1 MANSKKTIIMNEI
14 LFWKQ
19 NKLLPDHYCDFLM
32 TLYSEGNEI
41 ELEEEIGHE
50 KSIIARE
57 KRNRILLITF
67 ISIVS
72 MALLVALFMVTDSV
86 WLVGLAVGIV
96 AILFILLGYRF
107 AKKNEI
113 MAPAL
118 HIGAAL
124 LLFGLTVKM
133 SVEYFPENQIVL
145 YGLLIVNCLLW
156 LFTGIKFKLMYFT
169 VSGAIGMVVLVGYQV
184 INF

>member
-32 TLYSEGNEI
+32 TLYSEGKEI
-41 ELEEEIGHE
+41 ELEEEVGHK

-57 KRNRILLITF
+57 KRNRILLATF

-72 MALLVALFMVTDSV
+72 IALLVALFMVSNLV
-86 WLVGLAVGIV
+86 WLIGAAVGIV
-96 AILFILLGYRF
+96 SILFMLLGYRF
-107 AKKNEI
+107 AKKNEV

-133 SVEYFPENQIVL
+133 SIEYFPENQMVL

-156 LFTGIKFKLMYFT
+156 LFTGFKFKLMYFT
-169 VSGAIGMVVLVGYQV
+169 VSGALGMIVLIGYQV